1 MLLNMVIK
9 LQKRQFIDIQ
19 FTLQEFGPVL
29 KLQIS
34 MESNTYCVVLLC
46 CLSSSCE
53 SYVSSFSGLSSLFI
67 APSVFSNVYL
77 ASCNMLDTAYDSTQE
92 KRQYN
97 SVDEVKNTCMILQSQ
112 LYVRTLSTC
121 TMEMLRTCV

>member
-19 FTLQEFGPVL
+19 FTLQEFRPVL

-77 ASCNMLDTAYDSTQE
+77 ASCNMFDTEYDSTQE
-92 KRQYN
+92 RKGN
-97 SVDEVKNTCMILQSQ
+97 ITVLMK
-112 LYVRTLSTC
+112 
-121 TMEMLRTCV
+121 